1 MPWTEIPLIEKIW
14 GRKIPS
20 SGNSQTLNVGIHSF
34 QKKNFDSF
42 GSAVFRMITDIDT
55 TYYSVNTGTSD
66 RVRSP
71 FYDNFAKDF
80 YDGKYEKYSRINPLK
95 DAHGWSEMNFGK

>member
-1 MPWTEIPLIEKIW
+1 MIGKYWNRHIPA
-14 GRKIPS
+14 

-34 QKKNFDSF
+34 QKKSFDSF
-42 GSAVFRMITDIDT
+42 GSAIFRLVTDIDT

-71 FYDNFAKDF
+71 FYDNFAVDF
-80 YDGKYEKYSRINPLK
+80 YDGKY
-95 DAHGWSEMNFGK
+95 